1 MDNRIKAGTKCYL
14 KAQGNEAQRRK
25 GKPIDELIFEAAI
38 IKVGKKYFTVKCG
51 CRDIKYSL
59 EDFTEVTNYCSDWK
73 FYFSKQDILD
83 EMEIDNLERDIR
95 NRFSGYGKNSSKLS
109 LNQLRR
115 ITDIINE

>member
-1 MDNRIKAGTKCYL
+1 MDNRIKAGNKCYL
-14 KAQGNEAQRRK
+14 KAQGNEVRRHR
-25 GKPIDELIFEAAI
+25 GRPAEEWIYEGEI
-38 IKVGKKYFTVKCG
+38 IKVGRKYFIVKCG

-59 EDFTEVTNYCSDWK
+59 EDFTEVTNYCSDWN
-73 FYFSKQDILD
+73 FYFNKQDILD
-83 EMEIDNLERDIR
+83 EMEVDNLERDIR